1 MIKAVRENLD
11 GPIFRPTSVF
21 NQRKEVDMFE
31 CYADLEEILE
41 DRLND
46 QTELIDS
53 AEEQQD
59 QGVVVG
65 SDKKPALIEKEG
77 ATGCGQVSVSPSRMW
92 T

>member
-1 MIKAVRENLD
+1 MGVRKNLAGAD
-11 GPIFRPTSVF
+11 SRPARVF
-21 NQRKEVDMFE
+21 DERKEDDMFE

-65 SDKKPALIEKEG
+65 SDKKPALRKK
-77 ATGCGQVSVSPSRMW
+77 APPVAVK
-92 T
+92 